1 MNKNEMMVKYS
12 NDNEG
17 IIRLKDIIDL
27 GISKQYCLEFLKKNN
42 YERIARGLYVSTDLW
57 VDDFY
62 VLSYKYSKAI
72 FSHETACYLLDMSDR
87 EPLYYSV
94 TLPYGY
100 KVDYLTKQGIKVYTS
115 TNDRYQVG
123 IIEVTTPNGHVVR
136 CYDPERTIC
145 DIFRISIDPQDKQVA
160 VKEYL
165 KKYKNISKLMQYA
178 EIFKVDNKI
187 KLYLEGLLW

>member
-62 VLSYKYSKAI
+62 VLSYKYSKAVY
-72 FSHETACYLLDMSDR
+72 SHETACYLLDMSDR

-187 KLYLEGLLW
+187 KLYLEGLL

>member
-12 NDNEG
+12 NDNDG

-27 GISKQYCLEFLKKNN
+27 GISKQYCLEFLKRNN
-42 YERIARGLYVSTDLW
+42 YERIARGLYVSADLW

-62 VLSYKYSKAI
+62 VLSYKYSKAVY
-72 FSHETACYLLDMSDR
+72 SHETACYLLDMSDR

>member
-178 EIFKVDNKI
+178 EVLKVDNKI
-187 KLYLEGLLW
+187 KLYLEGLL

>member
-27 GISKQYCLEFLKKNN
+27 GISKQHCLEFLKRNN

-62 VLSYKYSKAI
+62 VLSYKYSKAV

-178 EIFKVDNKI
+178 EIFKVDNRI
-187 KLYLEGLLW
+187 KLYLEGLL

>member
-27 GISKQYCLEFLKKNN
+27 GISKQYCLEFFKKNN
-42 YERIARGLYVSTDLW
+42 YERIARGLYVSADLW

-62 VLSYKYSKAI
+62 VLSYKYSKAVY
-72 FSHETACYLLDMSDR
+72 SHETACYLLDMSDR

-187 KLYLEGLLW
+187 KLYLEGLL

>member
-187 KLYLEGLLW
+187 KLYLEGLL

>member
-42 YERIARGLYVSTDLW
+42 YERIARGLYVSADLW

-62 VLSYKYSKAI
+62 VLSYKYSKAVY
-72 FSHETACYLLDMSDR
+72 SHETACYLLDMSDR

-165 KKYKNISKLMQYA
+165 KKYKNISKLVQYA

>member
-42 YERIARGLYVSTDLW
+42 YERIARGLYVSADLW

-62 VLSYKYSKAI
+62 VLSYKYSKAVY
-72 FSHETACYLLDMSDR
+72 SHETACYLLDMSDR

-178 EIFKVDNKI
+178 EIFKVDNRI
-187 KLYLEGLLW
+187 KLYLEGLL

>member
-12 NDNEG
+12 NDNDG

-27 GISKQYCLEFLKKNN
+27 GISKQYCLEFLKRNN
-42 YERIARGLYVSTDLW
+42 YERIARGLYVSADLW

-62 VLSYKYSKAI
+62 VLSYKYSKAVY
-72 FSHETACYLLDMSDR
+72 SHETACYLLDMSDR

-187 KLYLEGLLW
+187 KLYLEGLL

>member
-1 MNKNEMMVKYS
+1 MMVKYS

-178 EIFKVDNKI
+178 EVLKVDNKI
-187 KLYLEGLLW
+187 KLYLEGLL

>member
-12 NDNEG
+12 NDNDG

-27 GISKQYCLEFLKKNN
+27 GISKQYCLEFLKRNN
-42 YERIARGLYVSTDLW
+42 YERIARGLYVSADLW

-62 VLSYKYSKAI
+62 VLSYKYSKAVY
-72 FSHETACYLLDMSDR
+72 SHETACYLLDMSDR

-115 TNDRYQVG
+115 TNVRYQVG

-178 EIFKVDNKI
+178 EVFKVDNKI
-187 KLYLEGLLW
+187 KLYLEGLL

>member
-42 YERIARGLYVSTDLW
+42 YERIARGLYVSADLW

-62 VLSYKYSKAI
+62 VLSYKYSKAVY
-72 FSHETACYLLDMSDR
+72 SHETACYLLDMSDR

>member
-62 VLSYKYSKAI
+62 VLSYKYSKAVY
-72 FSHETACYLLDMSDR
+72 SHETACYLLDMSDR